1 MSTLDLRTATLDD
14 MVFEGRNKAYGA
26 FVLRRLY
33 HQHLAR
39 ASATAIVLSLLLI
52 SSPLIIRWLF
62 PPLVEAVGPVELPTP
77 VEPIKPPVFD
87 KKSEVAPPPAA
98 AKPVVVRPP
107 AQDIATQVVKDEL
120 VKPDIVK
127 PVVTDVGPI
136 TDIET
141 IAGPTGKTGTGTDT
155 GAGTGMG
162 RADSGTTKSAA
173 SPVPF
178 ITAEVMPQFVGGNA
192 ALMKYMQKNLKYPPL
207 ALRNNIE
214 GKVFISFTVQAD
226 GSIADVQVLKGLGF
240 GTDEEAAR
248 VVKGM
253 PAWVP
258 GQQNK
263 RSVAVRYNMPI
274 TFRYD

>member
-1 MSTLDLRTATLDD
+1 MNTLDLRTATLDD

-26 FVLRRLY
+26 FILRRLY

-39 ASATAIVLSLLLI
+39 ASATAIILSLLFI

-62 PPLVEAVGPVELPTP
+62 PPVVEAAELMVLPPTAI
-77 VEPIKPPVFD
+77 EPMQVPVFEP
-87 KKSEVAPPPAA
+87 KKEVAPPVAQVRPI
-98 AKPVVVRPP
+98 VRPP

-120 VKPDIVK
+120 VKPEIVK
-127 PVVTDVGPI
+127 PTVTDVGPI

-141 IAGPTGKTGTGTDT
+141 IAGSTGKPGTGTGT
-155 GAGTGMG
+155 GAGTGSG
-162 RADSGTTKSAA
+162 KTDSGTTKSATPPA
-173 SPVPF
+173 PF
-178 ITAEVMPQFVGGNA
+178 ITAEVMPQFVGGNE
-192 ALMKYMQKNLKYPPL
+192 ALMKYMQKHLKYPPL

-240 GTDEEAAR
+240 GTDEEAIR
-248 VVKGM
+248 VVKSM
-253 PAWVP
+253 PSWVP

>member
-1 MSTLDLRTATLDD
+1 MNTLDLRTATLDD

-26 FVLRRLY
+26 FILRRLY

-39 ASATAIVLSLLLI
+39 ASAIAILLSLLFI
-52 SSPLIIRWLF
+52 SSPLIVRWLF
-62 PPLVEAVGPVELPTP
+62 PPLVEAAAPIELPPPVVELM
-77 VEPIKPPVFD
+77 KPPVLD
-87 KKSEVAPPPAA
+87 SHKEVAPPVA
-98 AKPVVVRPP
+98 PVRPIVRPP

-120 VKPDIVK
+120 VKPEIVK
-127 PVVTDVGPI
+127 PTITDVGPI

-141 IAGPTGKTGTGTDT
+141 IAGSTGKSGTGTGT
-155 GAGTGMG
+155 GTGKS
-162 RADSGTTKSAA
+162 DSGTTKPA
-173 SPVPF
+173 SPPAPF
-178 ITAEVMPQFVGGNA
+178 ITAEVMPQFVGGNE

-207 ALRNNIE
+207 ALRSNIE

-240 GTDEEAAR
+240 GTDEEAVR